1 MQRLTAAQAI
11 EILQSHGYSAIKQ
24 KAPAGTCRTLCYR
37 VDGKPVNLGR
47 LRRIAEAL
55 PYVWLSA

>member
-1 MQRLTAAQAI
+1 MQRLTADQAI
-11 EILQSHGYSAIKQ
+11 KILQDHGYSATKQ

-47 LRRIAEAL
+47 LRRLAEAL
-55 PYVWLSA
+55 PYVRLSA